1 MIESNVWNYHLAQE
15 LKTVTDE
22 AQRIVMSMKVLRRAP
37 PNNHSTSYTPEQV
50 VRIMSL
56 WDTILVNKSFT
67 DDLKRNLR
75 IIKLTFPLIPPKGC
89 HCIVE
94 RFMQNIR
101 DPSQWTT
108 IAHYYFL
115 WGHTRVSLGILA
127 KAFWR
132 RTNKTP
138 KTNTILSK
146 KLLCINLHKSED
158 NVESFYLATFYF
170 SAILSWRDTM
180 YLKKTSIVGIDSAL
194 EAFRHDLKSVGCTT

>member
-1 MIESNVWNYHLAQE
+1 MFE
-15 LKTVTDE
+15 LSLGTRIKNCYRWSSKDRDE
-22 AQRIVMSMKVLRRAP
+22 HGKFSEETP

-132 RTNKTP
+132 RADKTP
-138 KTNTILSK
+138 RLILCLRSY
-146 KLLCINLHKSED
+146 C
-158 NVESFYLATFYF
+158 A
-170 SAILSWRDTM
+170 
-180 YLKKTSIVGIDSAL
+180 
-194 EAFRHDLKSVGCTT
+194 